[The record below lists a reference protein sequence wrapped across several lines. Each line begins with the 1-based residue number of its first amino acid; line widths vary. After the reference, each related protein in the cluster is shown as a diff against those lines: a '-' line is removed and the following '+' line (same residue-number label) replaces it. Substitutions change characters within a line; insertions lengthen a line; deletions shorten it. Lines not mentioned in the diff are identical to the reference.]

1 MAVGWIGWLLNGL
14 DGCRVDWVAVRWIGW
29 L

>member
-1 MAVGWIGWLLNGL
+1 MAVWWIGWLQGGL
-14 DGCRVDWVAVRWIGW
+14 DGCRVNWMAVGWFGW